1 MQQFV
6 LDWAS
11 SFVCALLEVLQGE
24 DQYLF
29 GLQTFSLD
37 KAAEEGSVQIIETLL
52 LLGVGVNNVF
62 RKVRLV
68 CS

>member
-1 MQQFV
+1 ME
-6 LDWAS
+6 A
-11 SFVCALLEVLQGE
+11 LQGVNHLRGE
-24 DQYLF
+24 SQF

-52 LLGVGVNNVF
+52 LHGVGVNDVF
-62 RKVRLV
+62 RKVSPV